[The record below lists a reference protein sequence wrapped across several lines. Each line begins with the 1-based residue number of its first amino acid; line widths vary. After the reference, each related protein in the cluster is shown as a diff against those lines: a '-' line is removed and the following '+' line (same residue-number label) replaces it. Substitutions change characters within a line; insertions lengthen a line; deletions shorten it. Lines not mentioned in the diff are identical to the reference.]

1 MSIESR
7 SNQYGTVF
15 EHWQIQELLGQ
26 GSGGKTAV
34 FLLNRNDSFRAS
46 CALKVINLIEE
57 RGRYDDLPDY
67 RKKEYKAALEDCK
80 EKAIPEVQM
89 MHDLCGHTNVVDYLD
104 HKFHNWSDSSGF
116 GCDLLIRMELLT
128 DLRSIIRKGKFFGE
142 DEILKVGRDICTAL
156 VLCHDNGIL
165 HRDIKPEN
173 IFVNQKGNYKL
184 GDFGVSRLLG
194 GSPSSMATTGI
205 GTPEYAAP
213 EQFTGRHDKRVDIY
227 SLGLVLY
234 ELCNQNKLPFA
245 SSCYVRQ
252 EEIVKRQSGVPFP
265 KPNGISS
272 GLWSVLQ
279 KACSFKATDRYATA
293 QEFLEALCRLD
304 GTVLPK
310 TTASVGK
317 QQRSYQTMKASV
329 PHTDYSTQ
337 PALSSSNDQGGYSTV
352 LADRVEA
359 LKNKP
364 KKKGMAGKL
373 IAILLALLLLV
384 GGGIVSY
391 NHFHNIAVEK
401 KAIAT
406 IIDEA
411 TMLADADN
419 YDSAIMKVREGLDE
433 YPNSDKLEEKLN
445 ELIALQTDFEVAAII
460 SEAEVLASSTDY
472 EGAITKIEVGLSEY
486 PESSSLQDKVAEYA
500 DALSAKVKSDTLAE
514 AKALANAGEYES
526 AMSLIKAAQEA
537 YGTCK
542 EYDDA
547 YASYHKAYSLAEAK
561 VYVDS
566 GDYASAIKLLSE
578 AQKVNTNDVELI
590 AAYNSYSDSY
600 TQIVVANADALFAE
614 RKMDEALAEVDAGLQ
629 ILSDSKVLKDKK
641 AELVASKPISIT
653 TLNEINNEYWSWN
666 EYDATDTYGNNYAD
680 KCNYFTG
687 TNFNKKSIEYRPN
700 KEYGL
705 LTGIAAPS
713 NGLRDDVNVT
723 LRIYADDKLVYTSPI
738 VNRKTEAFRF
748 EVDLTDVEF
757 VKIEVDADFTLST
770 CFCLIVAD
778 VQLWP

>member
-128 DLRSIIRKGKFFGE
+128 DLRSIIRKGKIF
-142 DEILKVGRDICTAL
+142 DEEEVLKVGRDICTAL

-245 SSCYVRQ
+245 ASSYVRQ
-252 EEIVKRQSGVPFP
+252 EDIQKRQLGTPFP
-265 KPNGISS
+265 KPDGIST
-272 GLWSVLQ
+272 GLWTVLQ
-279 KACSFKATDRYATA
+279 KACAYKAADRYATA
-293 QEFLEALCRLD
+293 QELLEALCQLD

-310 TTASVGK
+310 VTHASSK
-317 QQRSYQTMKASV
+317 QQKNYQTVNAAVS
-329 PHTDYSTQ
+329 HTDYGTQ
-337 PALSSSNDQGGYSTV
+337 PALSSSNNPGRYSTMP
-352 LADRVEA
+352 AGEVEVP
-359 LKNKP
+359 KNKH
-364 KKKGMAGKL
+364 KKKMTGKL
-373 IAILLALLLLV
+373 VAILLALVLLV
-384 GGGIVSY
+384 CGSLLIY
-391 NHFHNIAVEK
+391 NHLHSLAVEK
-401 KAIAT
+401 EAITA

-411 TMLADADN
+411 TTLADANN
-419 YDSAIMKVREGLDE
+419 YDSAILRVREGLNE

-445 ELIALQTDFEVAAII
+445 ELIGLQTDFEIATII
-460 SEAEVLASSTDY
+460 SEAEFLASSADY
-472 EGAITKIEVGLSEY
+472 EGAIAKIEAGLSEY
-486 PESSSLQDKVAEYA
+486 PESSSLQNKVTEYT
-500 DALSAKVKSDTLAE
+500 DALSAKVKTETLAE
-514 AKALANAGEYES
+514 AKSLADAGEYES

-537 YGTCK
+537 YGTSK

-547 YASYHKAYSLAEAK
+547 YAAYHKAYSLAEAK
-561 VYVDS
+561 AYVDNS
-566 GDYASAIKLLSE
+566 DYPSAIKLLSD
-578 AQKVNTNDVELI
+578 AQKVNANDVELI

-600 TQIVVANADALFAE
+600 TQIVVSNADTLFAE
-614 RKMDEALAEVDAGLQ
+614 RKMDEALAEVEAGLQ
-629 ILSDSKVLKDKK
+629 VLPDSKVLKDKK

-653 TLNEINNEYWSWN
+653 TLKEINNEYWTWN
-666 EYDATDTYGNNYAD
+666 EYDATDTFGNNYAD
-680 KCNYFTG
+680 KCNYFVG
-687 TNFNKKSIEYRPN
+687 TNFNKRSVEYRPN

-713 NGLRDDVNVT
+713 NGLRDDVSVT
-723 LRIYADDKLVYTSPI
+723 LRIYADDELVYTSPV

-757 VKIEVDADFTLST
+757 VKIEIDADFTLSS

-778 VQLWP
+778 VQVWP